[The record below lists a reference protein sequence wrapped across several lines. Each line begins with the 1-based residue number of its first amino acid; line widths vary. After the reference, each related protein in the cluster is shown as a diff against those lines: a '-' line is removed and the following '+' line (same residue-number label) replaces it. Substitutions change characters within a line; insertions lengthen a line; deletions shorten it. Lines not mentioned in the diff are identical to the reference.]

1 MLNKNKETEEYQK
14 RAEEREKERQQLMQK
29 ENSKKKKRYFVF
41 IFLSLLI
48 IAGIGYAFI
57 SRPDP
62 SFYDSFIN
70 CLDEKNVKFY
80 GSFQCPA
87 CASQKKLFNNA
98 ELLKDKVYVECGPLG
113 GPLTAV
119 CSTAGIQSYP
129 TWIFANN
136 ERITG
141 VTPLKTLAE
150 KSNCVLD
157 ENLS

>member
-1 MLNKNKETEEYQK
+1 MNKEAEEYQK
-14 RAEEREKERQQLMQK
+14 RAEERDKERQQLLQK
-29 ENSKKKKRYFVF
+29 EKSKKRKKSFVF

-62 SFYDSFIN
+62 SFYDSLIN
-70 CLDEKNVKFY
+70 CLDEKDVKFY

-98 ELLKDKVYVECGPLG
+98 ELLKNKVYVECGPLG
-113 GPLTAV
+113 GPLTAA
-119 CSTAGIQSYP
+119 CSAAGIQNFP
-129 TWIFANN
+129 TWIFANG
-136 ERITG
+136 ERIIG

-150 KSNCVLD
+150 KSNCPLD
-157 ENLS
+157 ESLS